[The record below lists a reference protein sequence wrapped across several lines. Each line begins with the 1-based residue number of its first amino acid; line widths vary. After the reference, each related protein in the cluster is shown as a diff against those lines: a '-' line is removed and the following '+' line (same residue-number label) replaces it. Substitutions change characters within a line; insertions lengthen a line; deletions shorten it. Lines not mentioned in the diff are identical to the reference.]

1 MERRTH
7 HTALN
12 FVVSSA
18 VRVYNI
24 EMEESTRQE
33 LIKKYQWAGK
43 IRFLSFTILFLFL
56 ALMKVVGGYS
66 YLNFAVISLIFV
78 EAVLNRPYFFLLKR
92 VDLYRFQFYQ
102 MVTDIIVISWVLY
115 YMGGVEAPL
124 INLAYYVVILWAGVV
139 SDTLAVFFAVVVS
152 AVLFTAVVVLGHF
165 GVLPR
170 ITYFDYHMPTPQM
183 YSILLG
189 NISFLFAFG
198 YFSARSSDLTK
209 LLERKKQEDLLRHRR
224 KFLAAG
230 YLVAAIAH
238 DIINHL
244 ITIRAYVKIL
254 LEKADRAQEG
264 AKERL
269 TDSEG
274 LKRIEEAEKSSAEL
288 LGKLMQFSQNPK
300 EKFQPVDVNAVIED
314 ALGLTGPIM
323 KMSNVKVEKVFAAG
337 LPATMADKDQLQ
349 EVFVIFVLNAIDAID
364 KKGKITIQTRYSSE
378 GGYTEIS
385 ISDTGSGIKREN
397 IDKIGEP
404 FFTTKSPE
412 KGLGLGLTIA
422 NEIITRHKGKV
433 EIKSVAG
440 QGTTFTLRFPA
451 AQIENA

>member
-1 MERRTH
+1 
-7 HTALN
+7 
-12 FVVSSA
+12 
-18 VRVYNI
+18 
-24 EMEESTRQE
+24 MEESTRQE

-56 ALMKVVGGYS
+56 LLMKVVGGYS

-78 EAVLNRPYFFLLKR
+78 EAVLNRPYTFLLNR
-92 VDLYRFQFYQ
+92 VNLYRFQFYQ
-102 MVTDIIVISWVLY
+102 MVTDIIAISWVLY
-115 YMGGVEAPL
+115 YMGGIEAPL

-170 ITYFDYHMPTPQM
+170 ITYFDYHMPAAQM

-238 DIINHL
+238 DIINYL

-254 LEKADRAQEG
+254 LERQDKPQPPGE
-264 AKERL
+264 KERL
-269 TDSEG
+269 SDADG
-274 LKRIEEAEKSSAEL
+274 LKRIEEAEKNSAEL
-288 LGKLMQFSQNPK
+288 LGKLLQFSQNPK
-300 EKFQPVDVNAVIED
+300 EKFQPTDINAVIED

-323 KMSNVKVEKVFAAG
+323 KMSDVKVEKAFAVG
-337 LPATMADKDQLQ
+337 LPAVMADKDQLQ

-364 KKGKITIQTRYSSE
+364 KKGKIAIRTRFVPD
-378 GGYTEIS
+378 GGYTEVA
-385 ISDTGSGIKREN
+385 ISDTGIGIKREN
-397 IDKIGEP
+397 IEKIGDP
-404 FFTTKSPE
+404 FFTTKSPD

-422 NEIITRHKGKV
+422 NEIIARHKGKV
-433 EIKSVAG
+433 DVKSVAG
-440 QGTTFTLRFPA
+440 QGATFTLRFPVVQA
-451 AQIENA
+451 DNA

>member
-1 MERRTH
+1 M
-7 HTALN
+7 
-12 FVVSSA
+12 
-18 VRVYNI
+18 VYNI
-24 EMEESTRQE
+24 TMEESTRQD
-33 LIKKYQWAGK
+33 LIKKYQLAGK

-56 ALMKVVGGYS
+56 LLMKVVGGYS

-102 MVTDIIVISWVLY
+102 MVTDIISISWVLY
-115 YMGGVEAPL
+115 YMGGIEAPL

-152 AVLFTAVVVLGHF
+152 AILFTAVVVLGHF
-165 GVLPR
+165 GVLPH

-189 NISFLFAFG
+189 NISFIFAFG

-209 LLERKKQEDLLRHRR
+209 QLERKKQEDLLRHRR

-230 YLVAAIAH
+230 YLVGAIAH

-254 LEKADRAQEG
+254 LEKADRLQDG

-300 EKFQPVDVNAVIED
+300 EKFRPTDINVVIED
-314 ALGLTGPIM
+314 ALGLTQPMM
-323 KMSNVKVEKVFAAG
+323 KMSDVKIERAFG
-337 LPATMADKDQLQ
+337 ENLSPILADKDQLQ
-349 EVFVIFVLNAIDAID
+349 EVFVALILNAIDAIT
-364 KKGKITIQTRYSSE
+364 KKGKITVKTQQGVGFVE
-378 GGYTEIS
+378 VDV
-385 ISDTGSGIKREN
+385 SDTGIGIKREN
-397 IDKIGEP
+397 LAKVGEP
-404 FFTTKSPE
+404 FFSTKSPE

-422 NEIITRHKGKV
+422 NEIITRHKGKIEV
-433 EIKSVAG
+433 KSAAG
-440 QGTTFTLRFPA
+440 QGTTFTMRFPVV
-451 AQIENA
+451 QIENA

>member
-1 MERRTH
+1 
-7 HTALN
+7 
-12 FVVSSA
+12 
-18 VRVYNI
+18 
-24 EMEESTRQE
+24 MEEAVRQE

-115 YMGGVEAPL
+115 YMGGIEAPL

-152 AVLFTAVVVLGHF
+152 AALFTAVVVLNHF

-254 LEKADRAQEG
+254 LERQDKPQPPADI
-264 AKERL
+264 ERL
-269 TDSEG
+269 SDADG
-274 LKRIEEAEKSSAEL
+274 LKRIEEAEKNSAEL
-288 LGKLMQFSQNPK
+288 LGKLLQFSQNPK
-300 EKFQPVDVNAVIED
+300 EKFQPTDINAVIED

-323 KMSNVKVEKVFAAG
+323 KMSDVKVEKAFAAG
-337 LPATMADKDQLQ
+337 LPAIMADKDQLQ
-349 EVFVIFVLNAIDAID
+349 EVFVIFILNAIDAID
-364 KKGKITIQTRYSSE
+364 KKGKIAIRTRYCLD
-378 GGYTEIS
+378 GGYTEVIL
-385 ISDTGSGIKREN
+385 SDTGIGIKREN
-397 IDKIGEP
+397 IGKIGNP
-404 FFTTKSPE
+404 FFTTKTPD

-422 NEIITRHKGKV
+422 GEIIARHKGKIDV
-433 EIKSVAG
+433 RSELG
-440 QGTTFTLRFPA
+440 QGTTFTLRFTHD
-451 AQIENA
+451 EKKDLSH

>member
-1 MERRTH
+1 
-7 HTALN
+7 
-12 FVVSSA
+12 
-18 VRVYNI
+18 
-24 EMEESTRQE
+24 MEESARQE
-33 LIKKYQWAGK
+33 LIKKYQLAGK

-56 ALMKVVGGYS
+56 LLMKVVGGYF

-78 EAVLNRPYFFLLKR
+78 EAVLNRPYSFLLKR

-102 MVTDIIVISWVLY
+102 MVTDIIAISWVLY

-165 GVLPR
+165 GILPR

-254 LEKADRAQEG
+254 LERQDKPQMPGEKA
-264 AKERL
+264 RL
-269 TDSEG
+269 SDTDG
-274 LKRIEEAEKSSAEL
+274 LKRIEEAEKNSAEL
-288 LGKLMQFSQNPK
+288 LEKLLQFSQNPK
-300 EKFQPVDVNAVIED
+300 EKFQPTDINAVIED

-323 KMSNVKVEKVFAAG
+323 KMADVKVEKVFAAG
-337 LPATMADKDQLQ
+337 LPAIMADKDQLQ

-364 KKGKITIQTRYSSE
+364 KKGKITVSTRYCSDD
-378 GGYTEIS
+378 GYIEVAIA
-385 ISDTGSGIKREN
+385 DTGSGIKREYL
-397 IDKIGEP
+397 DKICDP
-404 FFTTKSPE
+404 FFTTKTPD

-422 NEIITRHKGKV
+422 GEIIARHKGKIDV
-433 EIKSVAG
+433 KSEPGV
-440 QGTTFTLRFPA
+440 GTTFTLRFSHD
-451 AQIENA
+451 EKKDLSH